1 MNAEPIVHIV
11 DDEAPLRGA
20 LALLARSV
28 QLKAQTYA
36 SAAEFLDAWR
46 PGAPGCLVLDVR
58 MPGMSG
64 IDLLE
69 RLRDVAG
76 ALPAIVMTGH
86 GDVSTAV
93 RAMRAG
99 AIDFIE
105 KPFQDQALL
114 DLIHE
119 GIRRSIDASA
129 QAAARATA
137 RARIGSLTPHG
148 RTAPLPHHGEDRRPL
163 AVRAGAH
170 GAQGRGSQRGVLKWP
185 RRVRNLQVSR
195 PNAARVMSS
204 VLAITPR
211 TSTSRRLASGR
222 AGTPGMPTPAAA
234 LQRRRGAMSLMPCT
248 AWWCTRSTDG
258 RCALTS
264 PLLFV
269 TWRPLSD
276 DPERPEPGD
285 FRGGVTM
292 GGQHGF
298 GMLAQG
304 RRGAGA

>member
-11 DDEAPLRGA
+11 DDEAPLRSA

-36 SAAEFLDAWR
+36 SAAEFLEAWR

-76 ALPAIVMTGH
+76 TLPAIVMTGH

-105 KPFQDQALL
+105 KPFQDQPLL

-129 QAAARATA
+129 QGAARATA
-137 RARIGSLTPHG
+137 RARIGSLTPREREVLVFLVEG
-148 RTAPLPHHGEDRRPL
+148 TLNKVIADRL
-163 AVRAGAH
+163 DI
-170 GAQGRGSQRGVLKWP
+170 S
-185 RRVRNLQVSR
+185 
-195 PNAARVMSS
+195 
-204 VLAITPR
+204 PR
-211 TSTSRRLASGR
+211 TVEQHRSHIMEKTGARSLSELVRMALKAEAGGAAS
-222 AGTPGMPTPAAA
+222 
-234 LQRRRGAMSLMPCT
+234 
-248 AWWCTRSTDG
+248 
-258 RCALTS
+258 
-264 PLLFV
+264 
-269 TWRPLSD
+269 
-276 DPERPEPGD
+276 
-285 FRGGVTM
+285 
-292 GGQHGF
+292 
-298 GMLAQG
+298 
-304 RRGAGA
+304 